1 MSCSETQD
9 DHLERVLNP
18 RLTYK
23 VLVTYAVMSYQN
35 MKNNRN
41 LVLIAGILAIGL
53 VAASILGGQS
63 MTSASA
69 QQQQQQSEKDSNLKP
84 TISTSGTATTSVNPD
99 KVSVSIGVETNST
112 TAADAAA
119 ANAKLMQKIIDA
131 LKALGVTDSQI
142 ATSYYSLFPVYGTAS
157 PVCIDIYPQPPNC
170 KPRSEVT
177 GYRAVN
183 SLTVTVDAS
192 SDMGKII
199 DAAVKAGANNVNG
212 ASFFVSETK
221 QQDIRDSLI
230 KKAIDNAKSRADK
243 AASAVGMNVT
253 GVQSINLNDIYF
265 PVIYKDFAM
274 SAAGG
279 AQSTPIVP
287 GQQQVTM
294 NVQVVFT
301 MG

>member
-1 MSCSETQD
+1 VRCSETQD
-9 DHLERVLNP
+9 GLLERVLNL

-41 LVLIAGILAIGL
+41 VMLIAGILAVGL

-63 MTSASA
+63 MTSAAA
-69 QQQQQQSEKDSNLKP
+69 QQPQQSEKDSNVKP
-84 TISTSGTATTSVNPD
+84 TISTTGTATTNVNPD

-119 ANAKLMQKIIDA
+119 ANARLMQKVIDA

-142 ATSYYSLFPVYGTAS
+142 ATSYYSVFPVYGTAS
-157 PVCIDIYPQPPNC
+157 PACIDIYPQPPNC
-170 KPRSEVT
+170 KPRSEIT

-183 SLTVTVDAS
+183 SLMVTVDAS
-192 SDMGKII
+192 SDIGKII
-199 DAAVKAGANNVNG
+199 DAAVSAGANNVNG
-212 ASFFVSETK
+212 ASFFVSEAR
-221 QQDIRDSLI
+221 QQDIRDGLI
-230 KKAIDNAKSRADK
+230 KKAIDNAKSRADR
-243 AASAVGMNVT
+243 AANAVGMNVT

-265 PVIYKDFAM
+265 PVIYKDLAM

-279 AQSTPIVP
+279 AQPTPIVP
-287 GQQQVTM
+287 SQQQVTM